1 MRFIKKISILFQ
13 NFLWCYGVFKGV
25 AANIELLPFI
35 KKIKKINTLIDVGSN
50 KGQFILLC
58 IKFFPNL
65 LIYSFEP
72 IKEALIKQKN
82 LLSFK
87 NNIYFYN
94 TGIGNK
100 KKKINFFITNRVDS
114 SSFLTINKSKN
125 YNKNYYV
132 KEKRKIKIQKLDQIL
147 NNKKLIKPVLI
158 KIDVQGFE
166 LEVLKGS
173 KKTLP
178 NIDYLLLEVSKNQMY
193 NKQAIE
199 IEIINFLKK
208 EKFRIMVS
216 SKWKRINNTEFM
228 QRDILFKRKI
238 N

>member
-173 KKTLP
+173 KKILP

>member
-1 MRFIKKISILFQ
+1 MRFIKKIFILCQ
-13 NFLWCYGVFKGV
+13 NFLWCYGLFKGV
-25 AANIELLPFI
+25 AANIELLPLI
-35 KKIKKINTLIDVGSN
+35 KKIKNINTLIDVGSN
-50 KGQFILLC
+50 KGQFVLLC

-193 NKQAIE
+193 NKQALE

>member
-1 MRFIKKISILFQ
+1 MKFIKKIFILFQ
-13 NFLWCYGVFKGV
+13 NFLWCYGLFKGV

-35 KKIKKINTLIDVGSN
+35 KKIKNINTLIDVGSN
-50 KGQFILLC
+50 KGQFVLLC

-72 IKEALIKQKN
+72 IKEALIRQKN
-82 LLSFK
+82 LLNFK

-100 KKKINFFITNRVDS
+100 NKIINFFITNRADS

-199 IEIINFLKK
+199 LEIINFLKK
-208 EKFRIMVS
+208 EKFIIMES
-216 SKWKRINNTEFM
+216 SKWKKINNTEFM

>member
-1 MRFIKKISILFQ
+1 MRFIKKIFILFQ
-13 NFLWCYGVFKGV
+13 NFLWCYGLFKGV

-35 KKIKKINTLIDVGSN
+35 KKIKNINTLIDVGSN
-50 KGQFILLC
+50 KGQFVLLC

-72 IKEALIKQKN
+72 IKEALIRQKN
-82 LLSFK
+82 LLNFK

-100 KKKINFFITNRVDS
+100 NKIINFFITNRADS

-199 IEIINFLKK
+199 LEIINFLKK
-208 EKFRIMVS
+208 EKFIIMES
-216 SKWKRINNTEFM
+216 SKWKKINNTEFM

>member
-35 KKIKKINTLIDVGSN
+35 KKIKNINTLIDVGSN

>member
-1 MRFIKKISILFQ
+1 MRFIKKIFILCQ
-13 NFLWCYGVFKGV
+13 NFVWCYGLFKGV
-25 AANIELLPFI
+25 AANIELLPLI
-35 KKIKKINTLIDVGSN
+35 KKIKNINTLIDVGSN
-50 KGQFILLC
+50 KGQFVLLC

-173 KKTLP
+173 KKILP

>member
-1 MRFIKKISILFQ
+1 MRFIKKIFILFQ
-13 NFLWCYGVFKGV
+13 NFLWCYGLFKGV

-35 KKIKKINTLIDVGSN
+35 KKIKNINTLIDVGSN
-50 KGQFILLC
+50 KGQFVLLC

-72 IKEALIKQKN
+72 IKEALIRQKN
-82 LLSFK
+82 LLNFK

-100 KKKINFFITNRVDS
+100 NKIINFFITNRADS

-125 YNKNYYV
+125 YNKNYYI

-199 IEIINFLKK
+199 LEIINFLKK
-208 EKFRIMVS
+208 EKFIIMES
-216 SKWKRINNTEFM
+216 SKWKKINNTEFM

>member
-100 KKKINFFITNRVDS
+100 NKIINFFITNRADS

-173 KKTLP
+173 KKILP

-199 IEIINFLKK
+199 LEIINFLKK
-208 EKFRIMVS
+208 EKFRIMES
-216 SKWKRINNTEFM
+216 SKWKKINNTEFM

>member
-100 KKKINFFITNRVDS
+100 KKK
-114 SSFLTINKSKN
+114 
-125 YNKNYYV
+125 
-132 KEKRKIKIQKLDQIL
+132 
-147 NNKKLIKPVLI
+147 
-158 KIDVQGFE
+158 
-166 LEVLKGS
+166 
-173 KKTLP
+173 
-178 NIDYLLLEVSKNQMY
+178 
-193 NKQAIE
+193 
-199 IEIINFLKK
+199 
-208 EKFRIMVS
+208 
-216 SKWKRINNTEFM
+216 
-228 QRDILFKRKI
+228 
-238 N
+238 

>member
-13 NFLWCYGVFKGV
+13 NFLWCYGLFKGV

-35 KKIKKINTLIDVGSN
+35 KKIKNINTLIDVGSN
-50 KGQFILLC
+50 KGQFVLLC

-72 IKEALIKQKN
+72 IKEALIRQKN
-82 LLSFK
+82 LLNFK

-100 KKKINFFITNRVDS
+100 NKIINFFITNRADS

-199 IEIINFLKK
+199 LEIINFLKK
-208 EKFRIMVS
+208 EKFIIMES
-216 SKWKRINNTEFM
+216 SKWKKINNTEFM

>member
-1 MRFIKKISILFQ
+1 MRFIKKIFILFQ
-13 NFLWCYGVFKGV
+13 NFLWCYGLFKGV
-25 AANIELLPFI
+25 AANIELLPLI
-35 KKIKKINTLIDVGSN
+35 KKIKNINTLIDVGSN
-50 KGQFILLC
+50 KGQFVLLC

-100 KKKINFFITNRVDS
+100 NKIINFFITNRADS

-173 KKTLP
+173 KKILP

-199 IEIINFLKK
+199 LEIINFLKN
-208 EKFRIMVS
+208 EKFRIMES
-216 SKWKRINNTEFM
+216 SKWKKINNTEFM

>member
-1 MRFIKKISILFQ
+1 MRFIKKIFILFQ
-13 NFLWCYGVFKGV
+13 NFLWCYGLFKGV
-25 AANIELLPFI
+25 AANIELLPLI
-35 KKIKKINTLIDVGSN
+35 KKIKNINTLIDVGSN
-50 KGQFILLC
+50 KGQFVLLC

-100 KKKINFFITNRVDS
+100 NKIINFFITNRADS

-147 NNKKLIKPVLI
+147 KNKKLIKPVLI

-173 KKTLP
+173 KKILP

-199 IEIINFLKK
+199 LEIINFLKK
-208 EKFRIMVS
+208 EKFRIMES
-216 SKWKRINNTEFM
+216 SKWKKINNTEFM

>member
-1 MRFIKKISILFQ
+1 MRFIKKIFILCQ
-13 NFLWCYGVFKGV
+13 NFLWCYGLFKGV
-25 AANIELLPFI
+25 AANIELLPLI
-35 KKIKKINTLIDVGSN
+35 KKIKNINTLIDVGSN
-50 KGQFILLC
+50 KGQFVLLC

-100 KKKINFFITNRVDS
+100 NKIINFFITNRADS

-173 KKTLP
+173 KKILP

-199 IEIINFLKK
+199 LEIINFLKK
-208 EKFRIMVS
+208 EKFRIMES
-216 SKWKRINNTEFM
+216 SKWKKINNTEFM

>member
-1 MRFIKKISILFQ
+1 MRFIKKIFILFQ
-13 NFLWCYGVFKGV
+13 NFLWCYGLFKGV
-25 AANIELLPFI
+25 AANIELLPLI
-35 KKIKKINTLIDVGSN
+35 KKIKNINTLIDVGSN
-50 KGQFILLC
+50 KGQFVLLC

-100 KKKINFFITNRVDS
+100 NKIINFFITNRADS

-199 IEIINFLKK
+199 LEIINFLKN
-208 EKFRIMVS
+208 EKFRIMES
-216 SKWKRINNTEFM
+216 SKWKKINNTEFM

>member
-35 KKIKKINTLIDVGSN
+35 KKIKNINTLIDVGSN
-50 KGQFILLC
+50 KGQFVLLC

-72 IKEALIKQKN
+72 IKEALIRQKN
-82 LLSFK
+82 LLNFK

-100 KKKINFFITNRVDS
+100 NKIINFFITNRADS

-199 IEIINFLKK
+199 LEIINFLKK
-208 EKFRIMVS
+208 EKFIIMES
-216 SKWKRINNTEFM
+216 SKWKKINNTEFM

>member
-1 MRFIKKISILFQ
+1 MRFIKKIFILFQ
-13 NFLWCYGVFKGV
+13 NFLWCYGLFKGV
-25 AANIELLPFI
+25 AANIELLPLI

-100 KKKINFFITNRVDS
+100 NKIINFFITNRADS

-173 KKTLP
+173 KKILP

-208 EKFRIMVS
+208 EKFRIMES
-216 SKWKRINNTEFM
+216 SKWKKINNTEFM

>member
-1 MRFIKKISILFQ
+1 MRFIKKIFILFQ
-13 NFLWCYGVFKGV
+13 NFLWCYGLFKGV
-25 AANIELLPFI
+25 AANIELLPLI

-100 KKKINFFITNRVDS
+100 NKIINFFITNRADS

-147 NNKKLIKPVLI
+147 KNKKLIKPVLI

-173 KKTLP
+173 KKILP

-199 IEIINFLKK
+199 LEIINFLKK
-208 EKFRIMVS
+208 EKFRIMES
-216 SKWKRINNTEFM
+216 SKWKKINNTEFM

>member
-1 MRFIKKISILFQ
+1 MRFFKKILILFQ
-13 NFLWCYGVFKGV
+13 NFLWSYGLFKGV
-25 AANIELLPFI
+25 AANIELLPLI
-35 KKIKKINTLIDVGSN
+35 KKIKNINTLIDVGSN
-50 KGQFILLC
+50 KGQFVLLC

-100 KKKINFFITNRVDS
+100 NKIINFFITNRADS

-147 NNKKLIKPVLI
+147 KNKKLIKPVLI

-178 NIDYLLLEVSKNQMY
+178 NIDYLLLEVSKNRMY

-208 EKFRIMVS
+208 EKFIIMES
-216 SKWKRINNTEFM
+216 SKWKKINNTEFM

>member
-1 MRFIKKISILFQ
+1 M
-13 NFLWCYGVFKGV
+13 
-25 AANIELLPFI
+25 
-35 KKIKKINTLIDVGSN
+35 
-50 KGQFILLC
+50 LC

-100 KKKINFFITNRVDS
+100 NKIINFFITNRADS

-166 LEVLKGS
+166 LEVLSS
-173 KKTLP
+173 KK
-178 NIDYLLLEVSKNQMY
+178 
-193 NKQAIE
+193 
-199 IEIINFLKK
+199 
-208 EKFRIMVS
+208 
-216 SKWKRINNTEFM
+216 
-228 QRDILFKRKI
+228 ILQI
-238 N
+238 LTIYY